1 MRGTTC
7 SRRLFWALSTLCA
20 AVPLAG
26 GDDPPTL
33 PDKDFSDATAYA
45 VQRVERGAVIVD
57 IDGEET
63 RLRLVGVDSRS
74 TGGTRKQE
82 DAQDLQRFLERLLL
96 GELVYI
102 EFASDETK
110 EDRLGRLPAYI
121 YRAPEGV
128 PVNLEAIRQGYARL
142 DKSGKLRDREVFEHY
157 AKAARKAKKGVWR
170 RVGESTNRADR
181 SLGEDKSESDT
192 KTEIGAVWVT
202 KYGKKYHRSTCRF
215 LTDTKKA
222 VSLEKAR
229 KIRKP
234 CLVCEPPK

>member
-7 SRRLFWALSTLCA
+7 LRRLFWAL
-20 AVPLAG
+20 AVLGASAPLAA

-33 PDKDFSDATAYA
+33 PNKDFSDAAAHA

-57 IDGEET
+57 IDGVET
-63 RLRLVGVDSRS
+63 RLRLMGVDSRS
-74 TGGTRKQE
+74 TNSARKQE
-82 DAQDLQRFLERLLL
+82 DAEELRRFLERLLL
-96 GELVYI
+96 DERVYV
-102 EFASDETK
+102 EFASDEAK

-121 YRAPEGV
+121 YRAPEGM

-157 AKAARKAKKGVWR
+157 AKAAQKARKGVWR
-170 RVGESTNRADR
+170 RQRTAANRADSR
-181 SLGEDKSESDT
+181 RGEHKSESDT
-192 KTEIGAVWVT
+192 KTDIGGVWVT

-222 VSLEKAR
+222 VSLEDAR
-229 KIRKP
+229 KTRKP

>member
-1 MRGTTC
+1 MRGTTP
-7 SRRLFWALSTLCA
+7 SRRLFRALSILCA
-20 AVPLAG
+20 AAPLSAA
-26 GDDPPTL
+26 DDPPTL

-57 IDGEET
+57 IAGKET

-74 TGGTRKQE
+74 TNSTKNQE
-82 DAQDLQRFLERLLL
+82 DAQELQRFLERLLL
-96 GELVYI
+96 DEQVYI
-102 EFASDETK
+102 EFASDEAK

-121 YRAPEGV
+121 YRAPYGM

-170 RVGESTNRADR
+170 RLGKSTKRADR
-181 SLGEDKSESDT
+181 TRAEDKSESDT
-192 KTEIGAVWVT
+192 KTDIGAVWVT
-202 KYGKKYHRSTCRF
+202 KYGKKYHRSTCQY

-222 VSLEKAR
+222 VSLEEAK